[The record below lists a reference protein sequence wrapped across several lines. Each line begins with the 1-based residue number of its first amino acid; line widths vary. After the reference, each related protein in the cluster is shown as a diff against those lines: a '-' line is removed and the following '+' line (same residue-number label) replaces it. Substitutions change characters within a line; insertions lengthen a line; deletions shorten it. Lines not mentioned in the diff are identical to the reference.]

1 MDLKKHYKTMVPI
14 VKTSASHIKD
24 SQYALEIFRYFN
36 FLSQNKHLFTM
47 DIASLHI
54 VIPNDESLRAL
65 KHFFDQRTVKEP
77 SSGTLLHQTEPVLTL
92 KTNGVAM
99 RPGHAK
105 SFRRFY
111 RTPIFSQYNGPNGR
125 HIDDCI
131 GATSS
136 TREELTQFITAVD
149 SFHPALKYT
158 WEISDT
164 SLAILDIKISTEG
177 NGLCTSVYYRPSD
190 SHRYLFYSSSH
201 PS

>member
-1 MDLKKHYKTMVPI
+1 MAPKLYHHTLRTANMDLKKHYKTMVPI

-99 RPGHAK
+99 RPSHAK
-105 SFRRFY
+105 SY
-111 RTPIFSQYNGPNGR
+111 RTPIFQSIQ
-125 HIDDCI
+125 
-131 GATSS
+131 
-136 TREELTQFITAVD
+136 
-149 SFHPALKYT
+149 
-158 WEISDT
+158 
-164 SLAILDIKISTEG
+164 
-177 NGLCTSVYYRPSD
+177 RPQRSP
-190 SHRYLFYSSSH
+190 HRRLHRRYLLYQGGAHSVHNRRRFLSSSSEIYLGNFRH
-201 PS
+201 FFGYSRHQNFN